1 MVSSKRV
8 LLVLEKDLHERIK
21 FQATRFGNS
30 AAAYMRMAMTE
41 KLEKDE
47 ETEMPLKY
55 RSLLRGMCGL
65 SENG

>member
-1 MVSSKRV
+1 MVNSTRE

-30 AAAYMRMAMTE
+30 ASAYMRMAMTE

-47 ETEMPLKY
+47 ETKIPLNIDLY
-55 RSLLRGMCGL
+55 
-65 SENG
+65 